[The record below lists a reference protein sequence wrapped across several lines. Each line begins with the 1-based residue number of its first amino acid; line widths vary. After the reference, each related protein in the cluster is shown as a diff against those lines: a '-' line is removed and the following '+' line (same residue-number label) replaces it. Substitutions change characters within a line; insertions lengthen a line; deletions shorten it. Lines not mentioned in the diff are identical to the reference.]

1 MHVGTLRALEFDR
14 IVSVVTGL
22 AVTPPGRHRLVQ
34 LHPLTDAAQVVAA
47 LRATTEGVRFLA
59 DYPGFPLRAPSD
71 LEEIL
76 EALNVEGR
84 PLEPMRLRG
93 LSDYLESVEQARHAV
108 QKLVGFP
115 ILHELVATLASF
127 KGEIADVR
135 RKIDPSGEVAD
146 NATPALAAI

>member
-1 MHVGTLRALEFDR
+1 MHAGTLRALEFDR

-34 LHPLTDAAQVVAA
+34 LHPLTDPALVVTT
-47 LRATTEGVRFLA
+47 LRATTEAVRFLA

-76 EALNVEGR
+76 EGLTVEGR
-84 PLEPMRLRG
+84 ALESLRLRG

-115 ILHELVATLASF
+115 LLNRLVAT
-127 KGEIADVR
+127 V
-135 RKIDPSGEVAD
+135 
-146 NATPALAAI
+146 

>member
-1 MHVGTLRALEFDR
+1 
-14 IVSVVTGL
+14 
-22 AVTPPGRHRLVQ
+22 
-34 LHPLTDAAQVVAA
+34 HPMTDSAQVIAT

-71 LEEIL
+71 LDEIL
-76 EALNVEGR
+76 DALNVEGR
-84 PLEPMRLRG
+84 PLEALRLRG

-115 ILHELVATLASF
+115 ILNGLVATLASF

-146 NATPALAAI
+146 HATPA